1 MKNSISLLRFLRQL
15 SYEKDRTFS
24 KLDELDFYMF
34 LDEMPK
40 NSSYISVGSSE
51 DDFLI
56 RIKRPF
62 SSKSVEDRRVQELY
76 KEFLK
81 LYYII
86 QNENEELELYIAN
99 AILRTD
105 KNDSLNYPVFTKK
118 VNISLDAKKEIIE
131 VINSNVPSELNVK
144 LLSKVGNINP
154 LEIKRVSEELR
165 DNFYHPLSSKDTTS
179 FLRGLAS
186 RLHADGSV
194 VEDINLDYKLTSLTL
209 INRNL
214 FILAPK
220 SSATIETFDRAIKL
234 AEGGKVS
241 PIIAQISG
249 EANIRLK
256 DSELP
261 DGDGYFTKEFNQE
274 QLNIV
279 KNSYEN
285 SVTLVDGPPGS
296 GKTHTVANMIG
307 HFLAEGKRVLV
318 LSKKK
323 KALRVIKNMIDPAFN
338 GLVVSR
344 LMDTNDDINET
355 LYYINEFIANHT
367 TPEMEAKAKKL
378 GAEREDLKRRMEE
391 TEDKII
397 AILSAEGEDIKYA
410 DELLT
415 PVEAA
420 KFIVANKELMSIIP
434 GTVEGAFPLTDDEL
448 DYIYSTNREV
458 TPEEEEI
465 LNGSLPDFSKLLTP
479 DEFGEVLSKL
489 DELEFIELKYKP
501 LSVAETVLTD
511 EGVRVGKELLTDYG
525 DYSEI
530 FLDLEELKK
539 YIELPRWKEDA
550 LKAGLAIIDGKKYN
564 ELSRLAMEV
573 DKFREKNIE
582 IITGKSISYPA
593 IARHDIIKELEE
605 LEEIYSKKEKPG
617 TFDTLFKK
625 NRKKVLDEFR
635 INGEPIRTKKDVN
648 DAIVLMNYNVLLD
661 ELKAVYV
668 ELIEDK
674 DGESFENY
682 FENKDRIFQ
691 TLEELYAFKDLY
703 MRLLHRLGDIIPSR
717 IINKMGPVKENPNR
731 EVLSYLSG
739 DIYNLLKLMNIHNK
753 EYLPELKRL
762 KKNNE
767 LLKNDGNV
775 AVINRLYHDSVDK
788 KMLQYQEDYIE
799 IKNLERKVEIAK
811 NRREILEKFES
822 APTLCEFINKRFGI
836 HGEHVVPDGIKKA
849 WKAKVLDAEVAKIVK
864 SPYEK
869 MRKMLSWYKKSIIEN
884 NREYAKTLSWY
895 HFLKRM
901 DENPEIRQ
909 SLKGLE
915 LTYKKIGK
923 GTGREAKELKLK
935 AEELLSRCQAYVPCW
950 VMTID
955 DAMAN
960 VALRQKFDITVVDE
974 ASQADILSLPIVYTS
989 DKLIAIGDDKQTT
1002 PLYSNISSERVS
1014 SLRAAS
1020 LSEDFPNYHLMDLTT
1035 SLYDVLK
1042 ASFPSF
1048 LLKEQFRSVPDI
1060 IEYSNKLSYD
1070 GKILPLRDVNDTSL
1084 KPALNLIK
1092 VEGKRDGDINEV
1104 EAETIVSM
1112 IKDMLKDPMYDGKTI
1127 GVVSLLGENQSKLIE
1142 NKLMDQVD
1150 LIDYDQRRMMAGTS
1164 VDFQGDER
1172 DIMFIS
1178 MVDSPE
1184 DKPLRL
1190 MSEGAEDLNK
1200 KRYNVAFS
1208 RARDQEFLVTSL
1220 LSKDLKTGD
1229 IRQFTIDYFNEKHD
1243 LSQASHELTPF
1254 QEDIKRELEE
1264 RGFSISTSHSAGKY
1278 PIPLV
1283 VMDPKV
1289 AIMTYE
1295 GELFHNPEKLRS
1307 ELEMSL
1313 ILERVGWKLVPIRE
1327 SKYVYEKEET
1337 IEELVDNIKN
1347 KR

>member
-799 IKNLERKVEIAK
+799 INNLERKVEIAK

>member
-131 VINSNVPSELNVK
+131 VINSNVASELNVK

-511 EGVRVGKELLTDYG
+511 EGVRVGKELLTGYG

-691 TLEELYAFKDLY
+691 TLEELYAFKNLY

-753 EYLPELKRL
+753 EYLPELKR
-762 KKNNE
+762 
-767 LLKNDGNV
+767 
-775 AVINRLYHDSVDK
+775 
-788 KMLQYQEDYIE
+788 
-799 IKNLERKVEIAK
+799 
-811 NRREILEKFES
+811 
-822 APTLCEFINKRFGI
+822 
-836 HGEHVVPDGIKKA
+836 
-849 WKAKVLDAEVAKIVK
+849 
-864 SPYEK
+864 
-869 MRKMLSWYKKSIIEN
+869 
-884 NREYAKTLSWY
+884 
-895 HFLKRM
+895 
-901 DENPEIRQ
+901 
-909 SLKGLE
+909 
-915 LTYKKIGK
+915 
-923 GTGREAKELKLK
+923 
-935 AEELLSRCQAYVPCW
+935 
-950 VMTID
+950 
-955 DAMAN
+955 
-960 VALRQKFDITVVDE
+960 
-974 ASQADILSLPIVYTS
+974 
-989 DKLIAIGDDKQTT
+989 
-1002 PLYSNISSERVS
+1002 
-1014 SLRAAS
+1014 
-1020 LSEDFPNYHLMDLTT
+1020 
-1035 SLYDVLK
+1035 
-1042 ASFPSF
+1042 
-1048 LLKEQFRSVPDI
+1048 
-1060 IEYSNKLSYD
+1060 
-1070 GKILPLRDVNDTSL
+1070 
-1084 KPALNLIK
+1084 
-1092 VEGKRDGDINEV
+1092 
-1104 EAETIVSM
+1104 
-1112 IKDMLKDPMYDGKTI
+1112 
-1127 GVVSLLGENQSKLIE
+1127 
-1142 NKLMDQVD
+1142 
-1150 LIDYDQRRMMAGTS
+1150 
-1164 VDFQGDER
+1164 
-1172 DIMFIS
+1172 
-1178 MVDSPE
+1178 
-1184 DKPLRL
+1184 
-1190 MSEGAEDLNK
+1190 
-1200 KRYNVAFS
+1200 
-1208 RARDQEFLVTSL
+1208 
-1220 LSKDLKTGD
+1220 
-1229 IRQFTIDYFNEKHD
+1229 
-1243 LSQASHELTPF
+1243 
-1254 QEDIKRELEE
+1254 
-1264 RGFSISTSHSAGKY
+1264 
-1278 PIPLV
+1278 
-1283 VMDPKV
+1283 
-1289 AIMTYE
+1289 
-1295 GELFHNPEKLRS
+1295 
-1307 ELEMSL
+1307 
-1313 ILERVGWKLVPIRE
+1313 
-1327 SKYVYEKEET
+1327 
-1337 IEELVDNIKN
+1337 
-1347 KR
+1347 

>member
-593 IARHDIIKELEE
+593 IARHDIIRELEE

-799 IKNLERKVEIAK
+799 INNLERKVEIAK